1 MSAVPSRRNAIGMLA
16 LVVGLFAY
24 ALVAMVAGAA
34 LADAHWLAQFCFY
47 VVAGLAWLW
56 PARLLLR
63 WMARG

>member
-1 MSAVPSRRNAIGMLA
+1 
-16 LVVGLFAY
+16 
-24 ALVAMVAGAA
+24 MVAGAA
-34 LADAHWLAQFCFY
+34 LAGAHWLAQFCFY